1 MAQICNRTRLR
12 TSWPTTVRGVRAYL
26 YDITESVADAGPRHN
41 SLSARRPNRFAFAS
55 AEREE
60 REGAQALAR
69 PHLFCPIRIRTVQ
82 PSCAYGGGGIEL
94 VPLLTADVGASVPF
108 SSVDRWVRVCD
119 NKSEYIV
126 VGIKTSYMCCVLTFF
141 FSVCLATI
149 FTLLQLV

>member
-1 MAQICNRTRLR
+1 MFSMAQICNRTRLR

-55 AEREE
+55 AGREE
-60 REGAQALAR
+60 REGAQGLAR
-69 PHLFCPIRIRTVQ
+69 PHLFCPIRIRTVVRTRR
-82 PSCAYGGGGIEL
+82 GGIEL
-94 VPLLTADVGASVPF
+94 VPLLTADAGASVPF

-141 FSVCLATI
+141 LSVCLAAI

>member
-60 REGAQALAR
+60 REKAR
-69 PHLFCPIRIRTVQ
+69 KVWRGRTCFVR
-82 PSCAYGGGGIEL
+82 YGYGLYSPVVRTRGGGIEL

-141 FSVCLATI
+141 FLCAWQLY
-149 FTLLQLV
+149 LLYCN

>member
-1 MAQICNRTRLR
+1 ML
-12 TSWPTTVRGVRAYL
+12 VRGIIR
-26 YDITESVADAGPRHN
+26 
-41 SLSARRPNRFAFAS
+41 SARDAPTGSHLRAQ
-55 AEREE
+55 REK
-60 REGAQALAR
+60 REKAR
-69 PHLFCPIRIRTVQ
+69 KVWRGRTCFVR
-82 PSCAYGGGGIEL
+82 YGCGLYSPVVHTRGGGIEL